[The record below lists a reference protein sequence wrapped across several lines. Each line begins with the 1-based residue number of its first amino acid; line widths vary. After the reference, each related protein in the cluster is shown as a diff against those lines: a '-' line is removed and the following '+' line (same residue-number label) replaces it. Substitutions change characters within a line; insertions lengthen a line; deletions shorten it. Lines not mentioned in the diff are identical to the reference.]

1 MLGLTCACLADVPAV
16 AGWGRKAV
24 CLSASPSECPAKK
37 QGGFS
42 GLQCI
47 NPGRLAGYG
56 ANLQAGG
63 AYLKKH

>member
-1 MLGLTCACLADVPAV
+1 MLGLTCACLADVPV
-16 AGWGRKAV
+16 VTGWGGQAV
-24 CLSASPSECPAKK
+24 CLSVSPSECAVKK
-37 QGGFS
+37 QNGFF

-63 AYLKKH
+63 ACLKGH